1 MEAAL
6 SERADGPTTWAL
18 DISDV
23 SAGYDGHKALEGVT
37 FRIEPGCLAGLVGP
51 NGAGKSTLIKIV
63 LGMLKP
69 WSGEVSIF
77 GRAGKPRPGS
87 VSYTPQVD
95 LVDWQFPV
103 TVSDVVLMGRYGGL
117 GVVRRPGVRDREIAA
132 SALERV
138 RLTAMADRQIGELSG
153 GERRRALIARALTQ
167 QGDLML
173 LDEPFAGLDAAAQHD
188 LISLFQSLVTEG
200 KTLFIATHDLSCV
213 DEDFDHAV
221 LLNKHVIAFGRPAD
235 VFTTES
241 LNEAYDRHLMVV
253 RSGQSTYI
261 GL

>member
-1 MEAAL
+1 MPEQP
-6 SERADGPTTWAL
+6 DGPPNWAL
-18 DISDV
+18 DVRDV
-23 SAGYDGHKALEGVT
+23 SAGYDGHKALDGVT

-51 NGAGKSTLIKIV
+51 NGAGKSTLIKVI

-69 WSGEVSIF
+69 WSGDVSVF
-77 GRAGKPRPGS
+77 GRAGKPRAGS

-95 LVDWQFPV
+95 LVDWEFPV
-103 TVSDVVLMGRYGGL
+103 TVRDVVLMGRYGRL
-117 GVVRRPGVRDREIAA
+117 GVVRRPGARDREIAA

-138 RLTAMADRQIGELSG
+138 RLTQMAGRQIGELSG
-153 GERRRALIARALTQ
+153 GERRRVLIARALTQ

-188 LISLFQSLVTEG
+188 LISLFQSLVEEG

-235 VFTTES
+235 VFTAES

-253 RSGQSTYI
+253 RSDQSTYI

>member
-1 MEAAL
+1 
-6 SERADGPTTWAL
+6 
-18 DISDV
+18 
-23 SAGYDGHKALEGVT
+23 
-37 FRIEPGCLAGLVGP
+37 
-51 NGAGKSTLIKIV
+51 
-63 LGMLKP
+63 
-69 WSGEVSIF
+69 
-77 GRAGKPRPGS
+77 
-87 VSYTPQVD
+87 
-95 LVDWQFPV
+95 
-103 TVSDVVLMGRYGGL
+103 MGRYGGL
-117 GVVRRPGVRDREIAA
+117 GVVRRPGASDREIAA

-173 LDEPFAGLDAAAQHD
+173 LDEPFAGLDASAQHD
-188 LISLFQSLVTEG
+188 LISLFQSLVAEG

-253 RSGQSTYI
+253 RSDQSTYI

>member
-1 MEAAL
+1 MTEW
-6 SERADGPTTWAL
+6 ADSPSSWAL
-18 DISDV
+18 DIRDV
-23 SAGYDGHKALEGVT
+23 SAGYDGHKALDGVT

-69 WSGEVSIF
+69 WSGDVSVF
-77 GRAGKPRPGS
+77 GREGKPQAGS

-103 TVSDVVLMGRYGGL
+103 TVRDVVLMGRYGGL
-117 GVVRRPGVRDREIAA
+117 GVVRRPGAHDREIAA

-138 RLTAMADRQIGELSG
+138 RLTALADRQIGELSG

-188 LISLFQSLVTEG
+188 LISLFQSLVAEG

-253 RSGQSTYI
+253 RSDQSTYI